1 MTKDVL
7 LSIRGLQFEVEPE
20 GDKIETI
27 TPAEYYLKND
37 GHYIL
42 YDELAEGFTE
52 NTRNIIHIKNNEL
65 SIVKRGVINA
75 QMLFSQ
81 DKKNMTSYM
90 TPFGSIMI
98 GIDTRKVDIAET
110 EDSIKVHIDYSLEL
124 NYEHYADC
132 KIDMNIRSKETGG
145 MLF

>member
-1 MTKDVL
+1 M
-7 LSIRGLQFEVEPE
+7 
-20 GDKIETI
+20 
-27 TPAEYYLKND
+27 
-37 GHYIL
+37 
-42 YDELAEGFTE
+42 YDELVEGFTE

-65 SIVKRGVINA
+65 NIVKRGVINV

-81 DKKNMTSYM
+81 GKKNMTSYM
-90 TPFGSIMI
+90 TPFGNIMI
-98 GIDTRKVDIAET
+98 GIDTRKVDIKET
-110 EDSIKVHIDYSLEL
+110 TDLIKVHIEYSLEL